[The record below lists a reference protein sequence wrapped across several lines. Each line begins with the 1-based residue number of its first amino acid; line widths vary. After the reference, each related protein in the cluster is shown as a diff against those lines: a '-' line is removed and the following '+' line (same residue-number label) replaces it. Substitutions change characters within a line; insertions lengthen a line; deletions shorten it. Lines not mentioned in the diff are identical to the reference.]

1 MVVKKCLVL
10 FVLLF
15 SKTIAACSSEPDN
28 ESKEKSFVDVN
39 GWLSVQ
45 GSRMVNQQG
54 ETVALHGVSF
64 GWHNWWPR
72 FYNKGTVRWLVTDWH
87 CTVVRAAIGVEPDGA
102 FLDNPDHAYHLLYKV
117 IDAAIADG
125 IYVIVDWH
133 SHNILTD
140 DAVNFFTTVASK
152 YKDYP
157 HIIYE
162 IFNEPEY
169 DSWEDVKAYSETV
182 IEAIRAID
190 SKNIILVGSPHW
202 SQDIHLVADDPITG
216 YDNIMYTLHFYAAT
230 HKQFLR
236 DRTEYAI
243 GKGIPVF
250 VSECAATQA
259 TGSGSFDMEEWQQW
273 LRFMDAH
280 QLSYLMWSVADKDEL
295 CSMVKDTASPV
306 SHWTN
311 NDLKIWGVEVRQ
323 LLRTLGHGYQI
334 K

>member
-1 MVVKKCLVL
+1 M
-10 FVLLF
+10 
-15 SKTIAACSSEPDN
+15 TIAACSSEPDN

-140 DAVNFFTTVASK
+140 DAVEFFTTVASK

-190 SKNIILVGSPHW
+190 
-202 SQDIHLVADDPITG
+202 
-216 YDNIMYTLHFYAAT
+216 
-230 HKQFLR
+230 R
-236 DRTEYAI
+236 
-243 GKGIPVF
+243 
-250 VSECAATQA
+250 
-259 TGSGSFDMEEWQQW
+259 
-273 LRFMDAH
+273 
-280 QLSYLMWSVADKDEL
+280 
-295 CSMVKDTASPV
+295 
-306 SHWTN
+306 
-311 NDLKIWGVEVRQ
+311 
-323 LLRTLGHGYQI
+323 
-334 K
+334 